1 MSVSAR
7 VATLCGPILEEL
19 MRSIVRLAIA
29 SSFTALTIAGCGP
42 FRRGGPPDAVVV
54 FHNQSTDQADV
65 YALGSGGDPV
75 RIGTVFGGRSETLRV
90 PGSVTGG
97 ANRIN
102 VIARMFPTG
111 RVVGSGAFEL
121 APGESMDLTLSGD
134 ERVLAALPSRG
145 Q

>member
-1 MSVSAR
+1 LQQCAR
-7 VATLCGPILEEL
+7 PILEKL
-19 MRSIVRLAIA
+19 MRIRVACSLA
-29 SSFTALTIAGCGP
+29 ALTIAGCGP

-65 YALGSGGDPV
+65 YALGSGGDPL

-97 ANRIN
+97 ANRVN
-102 VIARMFPTG
+102 VIARIFPTG
-111 RVVGSGAFEL
+111 RVVGSGPFEL
-121 APGESMDLTLSGD
+121 APGESMDLTLSSD